1 MNKPSILGVL
11 TLSLAALA
19 APALGGCD
27 RRSEAPVTPSGTTT
41 TPAPSTTTTPSPM
54 PPASAASQ

>member
-11 TLSLAALA
+11 TLALAALA

-41 TPAPSTTTTPSPM
+41 PTPSTTPMPSPM